1 MLIQRR
7 DCGPRCGLRPR
18 PRLSESPHLL
28 RRRWGR
34 SALARRA
41 IVSKGPGGGALA
53 CPLHG
58 RFEVEQLLRFERGT
72 GEYLVKWRGYDAW
85 EATWEPRERLASQCT
100 Q

>member
-1 MLIQRR
+1 MGPQRTGPPC
-7 DCGPRCGLRPR
+7 DCLEG
-18 PRLSESPHLL
+18 
-28 RRRWGR
+28 
-34 SALARRA
+34 ARRGRA
-41 IVSKGPGGGALA
+41 G
-53 CPLHG
+53 PLHG